1 MRRSK
6 FFRVFDSVTVRRGQL
21 LMASSSIITPEDVLE
36 SLMNDGT
43 IDALRLKIIN
53 QLKAN
58 EELKST
64 TIKMAEQSKVLNTP
78 GAEKQTKRELFDA
91 LRQELEA
98 SVLEKASKS
107 VWDLILDNNGLG
119 KEISEM
125 VERVFCRLSGQEPPL
140 FPLPNGQPQPD
151 KETDNRKE
159 KGKGKQ
165 KENENRNSNTPSK
178 KRSFSEINLD
188 GADETATWSSDPAV
202 VLEAWNHWHIKKTFF
217 FALER
222 GKSTTTS
229 SAVVLGRYLRENF
242 TMVQMQILWNTPS
255 GSLATKNLFILESLQ
270 LNEGECL
277 QLQPYKLEEFF
288 HLA

>member
-1 MRRSK
+1 
-6 FFRVFDSVTVRRGQL
+6 
-21 LMASSSIITPEDVLE
+21 MASSSVITPEDVLE
-36 SLMNDGT
+36 SLMNDGS

-107 VWDLILDNNGLG
+107 VWDLIVDNNGLG
-119 KEISEM
+119 KEISET

-140 FPLPNGQPQPD
+140 FPLPNGEPQSE
-151 KETDNRKE
+151 KEAGNKKE

-165 KENENRNSNTPSK
+165 KENESTNTNTPSK
-178 KRSFSEINLD
+178 KRSFSEINLE
-188 GADETATWSSDPAV
+188 GPDETATRFSDPAA
-202 VLEAWNHWHIKKTFF
+202 VLEGS
-217 FALER
+217 
-222 GKSTTTS
+222 GKSPLSISKT
-229 SAVVLGRYLRENF
+229 
-242 TMVQMQILWNTPS
+242 
-255 GSLATKNLFILESLQ
+255 
-270 LNEGECL
+270 
-277 QLQPYKLEEFF
+277 
-288 HLA
+288 

>member
-1 MRRSK
+1 M
-6 FFRVFDSVTVRRGQL
+6 T
-21 LMASSSIITPEDVLE
+21 SSSSVITPEDVLE

-43 IDALRLKIIN
+43 IDSLRLKIIN

-119 KEISEM
+119 KEISET

-140 FPLPNGQPQPD
+140 FPLLNGEPQPD
-151 KETDNRKE
+151 KADSRKE

-165 KENENRNSNTPSK
+165 KENENISLITPLK
-178 KRSFSEINLD
+178 KRSFSEANSD
-188 GADETATWSSDPAV
+188 GADETATRTSDPVAIS
-202 VLEAWNHWHIKKTFF
+202 EGS
-217 FALER
+217 
-222 GKSTTTS
+222 GKSPLLISKT
-229 SAVVLGRYLRENF
+229 
-242 TMVQMQILWNTPS
+242 
-255 GSLATKNLFILESLQ
+255 
-270 LNEGECL
+270 
-277 QLQPYKLEEFF
+277 
-288 HLA
+288 

>member
-1 MRRSK
+1 
-6 FFRVFDSVTVRRGQL
+6 
-21 LMASSSIITPEDVLE
+21 MASSSSSVITPEDVLE

-119 KEISEM
+119 KEISET

-140 FPLPNGQPQPD
+140 FPLLNGEPQPD
-151 KETDNRKE
+151 KEADSRKE

-165 KENENRNSNTPSK
+165 KENENTSLITPLK
-178 KRSFSEINLD
+178 KRSFSEVNSD
-188 GADETATWSSDPAV
+188 GADETTTRTSDPAAIS
-202 VLEAWNHWHIKKTFF
+202 EGSGKTP
-217 FALER
+217 LLIS
-222 GKSTTTS
+222 KT
-229 SAVVLGRYLRENF
+229 
-242 TMVQMQILWNTPS
+242 
-255 GSLATKNLFILESLQ
+255 
-270 LNEGECL
+270 
-277 QLQPYKLEEFF
+277 
-288 HLA
+288 

>member
-1 MRRSK
+1 M
-6 FFRVFDSVTVRRGQL
+6 
-21 LMASSSIITPEDVLE
+21 LE

-119 KEISEM
+119 KEISET
-125 VERVFCRLSGQEPPL
+125 VEKVFCRLSGQEPPL
-140 FPLPNGQPQPD
+140 FPNEEPQLD
-151 KETDNRKE
+151 KEADSRKE

-165 KENENRNSNTPSK
+165 KESENANSNTPSK
-178 KRSFSEINLD
+178 KRSFSEVNLD
-188 GADETATWSSDPAV
+188 GADETVPRSSDSAAAM
-202 VLEAWNHWHIKKTFF
+202 EGY
-217 FALER
+217 
-222 GKSTTTS
+222 GKSPLS
-229 SAVVLGRYLRENF
+229 NSK
-242 TMVQMQILWNTPS
+242 I
-255 GSLATKNLFILESLQ
+255 
-270 LNEGECL
+270 
-277 QLQPYKLEEFF
+277 
-288 HLA
+288 